1 MKTRFLILTTVAVL
15 AASLSQAARAYPLTD
30 VSIINRSTG
39 ERLQTYRHKGQ
50 LWVAGKPGD
59 RYAIE
64 LRNRTAE
71 RVMTVVSVD
80 GVNVISGET
89 ASANQQGYVLSPG
102 SSSEIAGWRKSDQ
115 DVASFYFT
123 SLPDSYAAR
132 TDRPADVGVIG
143 VAAFR
148 EYQEPRPV
156 LQEAPTG
163 MLRKDGLSDSAAR
176 SGPSNKAAAESARLS
191 AVPAA
196 PQPAA
201 KLGTGHGERVYA
213 PTRQVEFRKASS
225 SPEEVVTIRYD
236 SYQNLVAAGIV
247 PVVRRPLPSP
257 RAFPAD
263 RFVPDPS

>member
-1 MKTRFLILTTVAVL
+1 MKARFLSIAVL
-15 AASLSQAARAYPLTD
+15 LAGFSQATLAFPLAD
-30 VSIINRSTG
+30 VSVINRSTG
-39 ERLQTYRHKGQ
+39 ERLQTYRHRGQ

-64 LRNRTAE
+64 LRNRTGE
-71 RVMTVVSVD
+71 RLMTVVSVD
-80 GVNVISGET
+80 GINVISGET
-89 ASANQQGYVLSPG
+89 ASASQQGYVLSPG
-102 SSSEIAGWRKSDQ
+102 MTTEVAGWRKSDQ

-123 SLPDSYAAR
+123 ALPDSYAAR

-156 LQEAPTG
+156 VQEAPAMT
-163 MLRKDGLSDSAAR
+163 LRKEALSDSAAR
-176 SGPSNKAAAESARLS
+176 SAAPAKLSAESS
-191 AVPAA
+191 ASSVLPA
-196 PQPAA
+196 PPPASP

-213 PTRQVEFRKASS
+213 PVRQVDFRRASPAPDEF
-225 SPEEVVTIRYD
+225 VTIRYD

-247 PVVRRPLPSP
+247 PTSRRSVPVP

-263 RFVPDPS
+263 GFVPDPS